1 MKVCIYGA
9 GAIGGFLAGYLA
21 KAGHDVSVI
30 ARGAH
35 KEAMR
40 LNGLLVQHNGA
51 EFTTR
56 PSVPDA
62 PSEVGPVDV
71 VIVTAKGPALP
82 SVASGI
88 GPLIGP
94 ETLVIFAMNGIP
106 WWYDHGRVE
115 ETGAA
120 DLLDPTGELRRVVG
134 VERAIGC
141 VVDCPTKVSAP
152 GIIFC
157 GAARPGKYT
166 LGEPTGSVTERL
178 TRVSEAFSASGLD
191 APVSDDI
198 RAIVWAKLVVNLSR
212 SPVAVLTG
220 VDELMLSQ
228 DPATA
233 DISRRMVDEG
243 LAVAAAHRISL
254 DVDPEALADPA
265 NRFVHKPSMLQDWEV
280 GRPME
285 IDSIVTI
292 VSRFGAAAG
301 VPTPTID
308 FVLGLVRRKAI
319 AAGLYG
325 EILDSA

>member
-1 MKVCIYGA
+1 MRICIYGA
-9 GAIGGFLAGYLA
+9 GAIGGFLAGYLG

-35 KEAMR
+35 KDAMR
-40 LNGLLVQHNGA
+40 LNGLVVQHNGA

-56 PSVPDA
+56 PTVPDST
-62 PSEVGPVDV
+62 SEIGPVDV

-82 SVASGI
+82 SVAEGI

-94 ETLVIFAMNGIP
+94 ETAVIFAMNGIP
-106 WWYDHGRVE
+106 WWYDHGRPT

-120 DLLDPTGELRRVVG
+120 DLLDPTGGLRRVVG

-141 VVDCPTKVSAP
+141 VVDCPTRVSAP
-152 GIIFC
+152 GVIFC

-166 LGEPTGSVTERL
+166 LGEPTGTVTDRL
-178 TRVSEAFSASGLD
+178 TRLSEAFFAAGLD
-191 APVSDDI
+191 APVTEDI

-228 DPATA
+228 DPSTA
-233 DISRRMVDEG
+233 EIGRRMVDEG
-243 LAVAAAHRISL
+243 LAVAAAHGISL
-254 DVDPEALADPA
+254 DVDTEALADPA
-265 NRFVHKPSMLQDWEV
+265 NRFVHKPSMLQDWEA

-301 VPTPTID
+301 VPTPTVDLI
-308 FVLGLVRRKAI
+308 LGLVRCKAI
-319 AAGLYG
+319 EAGLYE
-325 EILDSA
+325 EILAAN